1 VRYDP
6 FDLRE
11 IQVWQDEKRC
21 ADAVPVELRR
31 KRRGPEE
38 KRATT
43 DAPKTETETLSFLAL
58 AENKRQA
65 AWTAEEVRYA
75 RVKDGERG

>member
-1 VRYDP
+1 MRYDP

-11 IQVWQDEKRC
+11 IQVWQDEKRY

-31 KRRGPEE
+31 KRRGSEE
-38 KRATT
+38 KQVTT
-43 DAPKTETETLSFLAL
+43 DAPKMETETLSFLTL

-75 RVKDGERG
+75 QARDGERG